1 MAMQMNKGRGHD
13 VIPFPGET
21 TSIAGV
27 GIYHLCMEN
36 LRIVPAME
44 NDVPQIL
51 ELIKGLAEYERLSHA
66 VEADEERLRR
76 TLFGE
81 RPAAEVWMA
90 FVEDENAGEECAGFA
105 LFFTNYSTFL
115 GKPGL
120 YLEDVFVKPHLRR
133 QGIGLALLKKLATIA
148 RERDYGRMEWS
159 VLDWNEPAINFYKKL
174 GAAPLD
180 EWTMFRLTGKAL
192 ASFGEG

>member
-1 MAMQMNKGRGHD
+1 MDKVR
-13 VIPFPGET
+13 V
-21 TSIAGV
+21 
-27 GIYHLCMEN
+27 
-36 LRIVPAME
+36 VPATE
-44 NDVPQIL
+44 RDVPQIL
-51 ELIKGLAEYERLSHA
+51 ELIRGLAEYERLAHV
-66 VEADEERLRR
+66 VEADQDRLRR

-81 RPAAEVWMA
+81 RPAAEVLMA
-90 FVEDENAGEECAGFA
+90 FQGEECAGFA

-133 QGIGLALLKKLATIA
+133 KGIGLALLKKLAAIA

-174 GAAPLD
+174 GAVPLD
-180 EWTMFRLTGKAL
+180 DWTIFRLTGDAL
-192 ASFGEG
+192 ANF